1 MFISSFH
8 KTENQNNSHYAKRIC
23 KTKEGTYIYIYKPS
37 GLIDKSKTTKGP
49 NDRKYREQHN
59 YNN

>member
-1 MFISSFH
+1 M
-8 KTENQNNSHYAKRIC
+8 
-23 KTKEGTYIYIYKPS
+23 IYIYKPS

-49 NDRKYREQHN
+49 NDRKYGEQHN